1 MLSRVLRN
9 SAAPLTEREHN
20 DLALHFYAIEWH
32 VNRIMDVLNGRA
44 RVKWLD
50 VLNKILRCGSG
61 PFGQLRCALDGE
73 YRPPSGVLSMS
84 PYYGNPAGQDGRR
97 PDCPMPGTPKSES
110 R

>member
-50 VLNKILRCGSG
+50 VLSKNLRSGSSL
-61 PFGQLRCALDGE
+61 FGQLRSALDDD
-73 YRPPSGVLSMS
+73 YRPLTSKS

-97 PDCPMPGTPKSES
+97 PECPMPGTPKSEA